1 MKEALI
7 ISYFYKPD
15 KRVASLRASYW
26 ADTFHL
32 YNIKATVL
40 TATIQEKSNEKVIY
54 IAPAKR
60 SLLNYLIKDLG
71 ISWINPL
78 KKFFLQNKKEYD
90 FIIITGGPFMHF
102 TLTKFLNK
110 RMNSKVILDFRD
122 PFANNHR
129 FKSGVIKEQ
138 IKKFYEKKS
147 LRFADMVISVN
158 QYILNN
164 FKDNSTPT
172 GVVPNGYDERELTD
186 NNNKINHSKICF
198 SYAGKFYSGC
208 SPTIFMNAL
217 AQLNLETKLVYM
229 GRDFYVISDF
239 SKQVNLENLGEV
251 PYSTTL
257 SQISSSDIGLIFTE
271 GKEFETL
278 TKPFDYMACNK
289 TILVITEGKTDGG
302 ALYDLL
308 EEYPNKF
315 WVKNN
320 EDDILKV
327 IPQVINH
334 KIITFNPIAFSRK
347 NSTQKLANLL
357 NEL

>member
-15 KRVASLRASYW
+15 KRVASLRTSYW
-26 ADTFHL
+26 AETFHL
-32 YNIKATVL
+32 YKINTTVL
-40 TATIQEKSNEKVIY
+40 TATVQDENDERIVYISPEKR
-54 IAPAKR
+54 P
-60 SLLNYLIKDLG
+60 LLNFIIKDLG
-71 ISWINPL
+71 INWINPL
-78 KKFFLQNKKEYD
+78 KKYFLQNKKEYD

-102 TLTKFLNK
+102 TLTKFL
-110 RMNSKVILDFRD
+110 SKKNNCKVVLDFRD

-129 FKSGVIKEQ
+129 FKSGALKEQ

-164 FKDNSTPT
+164 FKNNRTPT
-172 GVVPNGYDERELTD
+172 AVIPNGYDERKLI
-186 NNNKINHSKICF
+186 NKKKLIKHSKTCF
-198 SYAGKFYSGC
+198 VYAGKFYSGC
-208 SPTIFMNAL
+208 SPTIFINVL
-217 AQLNLETKLVYM
+217 TRLNLKTKLVYM
-229 GRDFYVISDF
+229 GRNFDRISKF
-239 SKQVNLENLGEV
+239 STQLDLENLGELS
-251 PYSTTL
+251 YSSTL
-257 SQISSSDIGLIFTE
+257 SQILSSDIGLVFTE

-278 TKPFDYMACNK
+278 TKPFDYVACNK
-289 TILVITEGKTDGG
+289 TILVITEGETDSG

-320 EDDILKV
+320 KDDILKI
-327 IPQVINH
+327 IPKVINH
-334 KIITFNPIAFSRK
+334 EIITFNPLSFSRK
-347 NSTQKLANLL
+347 SSTQKLANLL